1 MPKRKPARRESDKWS
16 MRPRKLVLANELDY
30 IRKKAAA
37 RIGCVVG
44 VGPLILFS
52 TESGDAWML
61 DPADHLAARIA
72 RDGEHKSVSIAET
85 DKSFAVSWKG
95 NYEIEG
101 NSFTY
106 FDHDSGRITAITGYP
121 TAEILDLT
129 PK

>member
-85 DKSFAVSWKG
+85 DRELRRQLERQLRNRGQFVHLFRSRF
-95 NYEIEG
+95 
-101 NSFTY
+101 
-106 FDHDSGRITAITGYP
+106 
-121 TAEILDLT
+121 
-129 PK
+129 